1 MQQLSPLVPLFMRIK
16 EFTMKSRALRA
27 LAFAAGASLT
37 LAMAGCSAGSA
48 NDEGVTKISF
58 LSWTGQEQMKPI
70 LEAFHE
76 EHPEVKVEA
85 SYSPPVA
92 EYIQT
97 LQTRVL
103 SGTAPD
109 VFVIAAENKTNL
121 IDSGAV
127 IDLADEPFME
137 GVQEFNLDTY
147 GRDGARYGL
156 SLSSWAAGYAYN
168 KDMLAEVGY
177 DGIPETWDEFLT
189 MLKALKDAGHTPFLE
204 SVDQLP
210 TTVSAMLGAKT
221 SEMDPSMDDQ
231 IFSGDSTF
239 VDEWTPILEE
249 YNKLFTEDLVSAD
262 VVALDGD
269 QVRDEF
275 ANERVAIINAGPW
288 IINAVEEANP
298 EMNWSFGQVPGLAD
312 GKPYQAGAA
321 APGYAISAKSDEAKQ
336 EAAKTFLGWLASE
349 DGVEMFHE
357 ATNDVTVTENFQ
369 PEVNPVFEAM
379 VEPIRGGELYLP
391 MISWQ
396 RKEDLLNVEVV
407 AQIQRMIQGQI
418 SAEEVAA
425 ALDAKLAGS

>member
-1 MQQLSPLVPLFMRIK
+1 
-16 EFTMKSRALRA
+16 MKSRTLRA
-27 LAFAAGASLT
+27 LAIAAGASLT
-37 LAMAGCSAGSA
+37 LAIAGCSAGGASGGGG
-48 NDEGVTKISF
+48 NTTISF
-58 LSWTGQEQMKPI
+58 LSWTGQEQMEPI
-70 LEAFHE
+70 LDAFHK
-76 EHPEVKVEA
+76 EHPEVTVEA

-109 VFVIAAENKTNL
+109 VFVVAAENKTNL
-121 IDSGAV
+121 IEAGAV
-127 IDLADEPFME
+127 IDLAGESFME

-147 GRDGARYGL
+147 GRDDARYGL

-168 KDMLAEVGY
+168 ADMLAEVGY
-177 DGIPETWDEFLT
+177 DGIPETWAEFLT
-189 MLKALKDAGHTPFLE
+189 MLKKLKDAGHTPFLE

-221 SEMDPSMDDQ
+221 AQMDPSMDEL
-231 IFSGDSTF
+231 IFSGESTF
-239 VDEWTPILEE
+239 QEEWTPILEE
-249 YNKLFTEDLVSAD
+249 YNQLFTQDLVSSD

-298 EMNWSFGQVPGLAD
+298 DLNWSFGQVPGLED
-312 GKPYQAGAA
+312 GEPYQAGAA

-336 EAAKTFLGWLASE
+336 KAAKTFLTWLASE

-357 ATNDVTVTENFQ
+357 ATNDVTVTENFE
-369 PEVNPVFEAM
+369 PEVNPVFESM
-379 VEPIRGGELYLP
+379 VEPIRDGKLYLP

-396 RKEDLLNVEVV
+396 RDEDLLNVEVV
-407 AQIQRMIQGQI
+407 AQIQRMIQGEI
-418 SAEEVAA
+418 SPDEVAA
-425 ALDAKLAGS
+425 ALDAKLSGS

>member
-1 MQQLSPLVPLFMRIK
+1 MKYRLLPAVAVATGAALVL
-16 EFTMKSRALRA
+16 
-27 LAFAAGASLT
+27 
-37 LAMAGCSAGSA
+37 AGCSAGA
-48 NDEGVTKISF
+48 GDEEGRTTITF
-58 LSWTGQEQMKPI
+58 LSWTGQEQMEPI

-76 EHPEVKVEA
+76 DHPEVKVEA

-109 VFVIAAENKTNL
+109 VFVVAAENKTNL
-121 IDSGAV
+121 IDAGAV
-127 IDLADEPFME
+127 IDLSGEPFMD
-137 GVQEFNLDTY
+137 GVQPFNLDTY

-168 KDMLAEVGY
+168 ADMLAEVGY
-177 DGIPETWDEFLT
+177 DAIPETWDEFLV
-189 MLKALKDAGHTPFLE
+189 MLQDLKDAGHTPFLE

-210 TTVSAMLGAKT
+210 TSVSAMLGAQT
-221 SEMDPSMDDQ
+221 SQMDPSMDEL
-231 IFSGDSTF
+231 IFSGDSSF
-239 VDEWTPILEE
+239 AEQWTPVLEE
-249 YNKLFTEDLVSAD
+249 YNRLFEEDLVSAD

-298 EMNWSFGQVPGLAD
+298 DLNWSFGQVPGIE
-312 GKPYQAGAA
+312 GGMPFQAGAA
-321 APGYAISAKSDEAKQ
+321 APGYAISAKSGEEQQ
-336 EAAKTFLGWLASE
+336 EAAKTFLSWLASE

-357 ATNDVTVTENFQ
+357 ATNDVTVTENFE
-369 PEVNPVFEAM
+369 PEVHPVFEPM
-379 VEPIRGGELYLP
+379 VEPIRAGDLYLP

-396 RKEDLLNVEVV
+396 RSEDVLNVEVV

-418 SAEEVAA
+418 SPSEVAA